1 MKNSR
6 HYDIYSISQCQII
19 KILASNVRVKRDIV
33 EKATQR
39 FTNQVG
45 SSSPAY
51 LAHLLELDVDIPLT
65 ESLFEVLL
73 CGAQNISGMMSLE
86 GTLSEPGFIFPYATT
101 FCLSLLG
108 CNAIMVLMP

>member
-1 MKNSR
+1 MADFS
-6 HYDIYSISQCQII
+6 S
-19 KILASNVRVKRDIV
+19 LLLTLVRGLLSLNEVPLKV
-33 EKATQR
+33 
-39 FTNQVG
+39 VG
-45 SSSPAY
+45 P
-51 LAHLLELDVDIPLT
+51 DIPLT

-108 CNAIMVLMP
+108 CNALVLMP